1 LLGAT
6 SVGAQLKAV
15 RFAAVVDGS
24 GTVTQRGVVIISGDT
39 ILRVARPTDPIPP
52 GAQVIDMSRYTAI
65 PGMIDVH
72 THMTYYWDS
81 TSGTDPWRQP
91 PRARRT
97 DRAARTLERDAN
109 ARDRSH
115 DRSRSGR
122 IELHRHRAAA
132 IRSTRQ
138 AGSARACSS
147 PASVSSAR
155 DLPIVP
161 TPTRRARSAA
171 ASMTFLK

>member
-1 LLGAT
+1 MLLSPAAALLLGAA

-91 PRARRT
+91 PRAPEQT
-97 DRAARTLERDAN
+97 VQLAR
-109 ARDRSH
+109 
-115 DRSRSGR
+115 
-122 IELHRHRAAA
+122 
-132 IRSTRQ
+132 
-138 AGSARACSS
+138 
-147 PASVSSAR
+147 
-155 DLPIVP
+155 
-161 TPTRRARSAA
+161 
-171 ASMTFLK
+171 